1 MAADTPVETVDPNA
15 GYDTGFT
22 FSTPVQTDYELRY
35 RPVYGFGENI
45 VDTEKVTLQ
54 KQFRKTGSP
63 GDHRA
68 GSLYKGAY
76 LVDDRGLIARKPY
89 DPNKDVEGE
98 LYAMDDATRATV
110 QSLLYSRGFYGSSK
124 PSRTGTMSADRTA
137 FKEFLNYANS
147 EGYTWKPLLAKV
159 SSMPMVQ
166 GAGGGSKYRVS
177 APEDI
182 TEYLRQ
188 ASLEKL
194 GRTMSKEDVDKAI
207 AAIQQTERTKG
218 PDAPAMQVAAA
229 QQVSAA
235 SPDRE
240 KSVRFRRGIDI
251 AMNLLGG

>member
-1 MAADTPVETVDPNA
+1 VAEGDGETTDSGATSFEEFVGAEGGLDFA
-15 GYDTGFT
+15 G
-22 FSTPVQTDYELRY
+22 VAVDYEVPARAFK
-35 RPVYGFGENI
+35 GFSGN
-45 VDTEKVTLQ
+45 VTAAEQATLSKKLSRFGPQ
-54 KQFRKTGSP
+54 QV
-63 GDHRA
+63 
-68 GSLYKGAY
+68 YKGSY
-76 LVDDRGLIARKPY
+76 LVNESGLIDKKPY
-89 DPNKDVEGE
+89 NPNKDVFAEMYSIKDTTT
-98 LYAMDDATRATV
+98 LRAY
-110 QSLLYSRGFYGSSK
+110 QSLLYSRGFYGRNK
-124 PSRTGTMSADRTA
+124 PSLTGTMSTDRSA
-137 FKEFLNYANS
+137 FKELLTYANS
-147 EGYTWKPLLAKV
+147 RGYTWQALIPEIA
-159 SSMPMVQ
+159 SMPMTM
-166 GAGGGSKYRVS
+166 GGGGRSRYRVS

-235 SPDRE
+235 DPDRE